1 MLLRCRLIRMLA
13 ICVAACVSCIVAA
26 AAQSSAPSPA
36 SMTLCASR
44 DIRQVDQV
52 IEACT
57 AIIAASE
64 KGSEATATAYG
75 YRGIALR
82 RRAGSPQDFEQG
94 LRDLETAVGAGPD
107 TAIAYVFRG
116 QLHLAR
122 HDPDLA
128 IADCDEAIR
137 RDPQLAAAF
146 ALRSAAFTAKQNFE
160 RAAGDYSEAIRI
172 DPSYAGVVAGRA
184 GAKNAPADWSR
195 ADQSRAVPDRDP
207 APQPD
212 AKSRA
217 AAATFATRATERYQ
231 KSDYAGALADCD
243 EALKLN
249 PRNEQALKIRA
260 AAHTAQGT
268 ASSNGG
274 VASMPD
280 ALTIYVAQGP
290 AGACGERCD
299 AWLAVEGTADWD
311 GSRRVIA
318 ALDRLGTRRIP
329 VVLNFRGASGLTPAM
344 SIGKLLRERGFEAT
358 VGQTLVEGCEDPLA
372 ASCIARKRSGKPV
385 QARLVP
391 KEVCDIACVLGL
403 AGGVRRTVP
412 EATTVVIGSMF
423 VPNRIGLQAEEPFR
437 DGRHTRFRD
446 LIKLHLTQ
454 MGVDPQV
461 SDMMEENYATARRI
475 ELSREDIARLRI
487 VTTQ

>member
-1 MLLRCRLIRMLA
+1 
-13 ICVAACVSCIVAA
+13 
-26 AAQSSAPSPA
+26 
-36 SMTLCASR
+36 MTLCANR
-44 DIRQVDQV
+44 DIRQVDQA

-57 AIIAASE
+57 AIIAASD
-64 KGSEATATAYG
+64 KNGEAAATAYG

-82 RRAGSPQDFEQG
+82 RRAGSPEDFEQG

-107 TAIAYVFRG
+107 KAIAYVFRG

-184 GAKNAPADWSR
+184 PADWSR
-195 ADQSRAVPDRDP
+195 ADQSRAVPDRNP

-217 AAATFATRATERYQ
+217 AAATLTTRATTRYQ
-231 KSDYAGALADCD
+231 KSDYAGAIADCD

-249 PRNEQALKIRA
+249 PRNEQALRIRA
-260 AAHTAQGT
+260 AAHAALGT
-268 ASSNGG
+268 ASSTAGFG
-274 VASMPD
+274 SMPD
-280 ALTIYVAQGP
+280 VLTIYVAHGP
-290 AGACGERCD
+290 PGACGEQCEE
-299 AWLAVEGTADWD
+299 WLAVEGTADSD
-311 GSRRVIA
+311 GVRRVIA
-318 ALDRLGTRRIP
+318 ALDRLGTRKIP
-329 VVLNFRGASGLTPAM
+329 VVLNFRGRTDFYSAM
-344 SIGKLLRERGFEAT
+344 SIGKVLRERKVDAT
-358 VGQTLVEGCEDPLA
+358 AGQTLVEGCDDPLGA
-372 ASCIARKRSGKPV
+372 ACMALKRSGKPV

-391 KEVCDIACVLGL
+391 NKVCDIGCLLGL
-403 AGGVRRTVP
+403 AGGVRRTLP
-412 EATTVVIGSMF
+412 AATTVVIGGMM
-423 VPNRIGLQAEEPFR
+423 VANRIGLEAVEPFR
-437 DGRHTRFRD
+437 DGRRIQFRD
-446 LIKLHLTQ
+446 LVKVHFTQ
-454 MGVDPQV
+454 MGLDPQV
-461 SDMMEENYATARRI
+461 SDMMEESSASRRAT
-475 ELSREDIARLRI
+475 ELSRQDIARLRI

>member
-1 MLLRCRLIRMLA
+1 MLLRCRLIRTLA
-13 ICVAACVSCIVAA
+13 ICVVACVSCIAA
-26 AAQSSAPSPA
+26 SAAESPSPA
-36 SMTLCASR
+36 SITLCASR
-44 DIRQVDQV
+44 DIRQVDRA

-57 AIIAASE
+57 AIIAANE

-94 LRDLETAVGAGPD
+94 LRDLETAVGSGPD

-137 RDPQLAAAF
+137 REPQLAAAF

-184 GAKNAPADWSR
+184 GANNAPADWSR
-195 ADQSRAVPDRDP
+195 PDQSRALPDPDP

-212 AKSRA
+212 AKSRL
-217 AAATFATRATERYQ
+217 AAATLVTRATARYQ
-231 KSDYAGALADCD
+231 KSDYAGAIADCD

-249 PRNEQALKIRA
+249 PRNEQALRIRA
-260 AAHTAQGT
+260 AAHAALGT
-268 ASSNGG
+268 ASSTAGFG
-274 VASMPD
+274 SMPD
-280 ALTIYVAQGP
+280 VLTIYVAHGP
-290 AGACGERCD
+290 AGACGERCEE
-299 AWLAVEGTADWD
+299 WLAVEGTADSD

-329 VVLNFRGASGLTPAM
+329 VVLNFRGRNNFHSAM
-344 SIGKLLRERGFEAT
+344 SIGKILRERGVDAT
-358 VGQTLVEGCEDPLA
+358 AGQTLVEGCDDPLGA
-372 ASCIARKRSGKPV
+372 ACMALKKSGKPV
-385 QARLVP
+385 QAKLVP
-391 KEVCDIACVLGL
+391 SKVCDIACLLGL
-403 AGGVRRTVP
+403 AGGVRRTLP
-412 EATTVVIGSMF
+412 AATTVVIGGMM
-423 VPNRIGLQAEEPFR
+423 VANRIGLEAVEPFR
-437 DGRHTRFRD
+437 DGRHVRFRD
-446 LIKLHLTQ
+446 LVKLHFTE

-461 SDMMEENYATARRI
+461 ADMMEEHYASPGRT
-475 ELSREDIARLRI
+475 ELSRADIARLRI

>member
-1 MLLRCRLIRMLA
+1 MLLRFRLIRTLA
-13 ICVAACVSCIVAA
+13 TCVAACVSCILAA
-26 AAQSSAPSPA
+26 AAQSPAPSPA

-44 DIRQVDQV
+44 DIRQVDQA

-64 KGSEATATAYG
+64 KGSEAAATAYG

-94 LRDLETAVGAGPD
+94 LRDLETAIGAGPD
-107 TAIAYVFRG
+107 TAIAHVFRG
-116 QLHLAR
+116 HLHLAR
-122 HDPDLA
+122 RDPDLA

-172 DPSYAGVVAGRA
+172 DPSYAGAIAGRA
-184 GAKNAPADWSR
+184 GANNAPADWSR
-195 ADQSRAVPDRDP
+195 ADQSRVPPDRDP

-217 AAATFATRATERYQ
+217 AAATLATRATTRYQ
-231 KSDYAGALADCD
+231 KSDYAGAIADCD

-249 PRNEQALKIRA
+249 PRNEQALRIRA
-260 AAHTAQGT
+260 AAHAAQGT

-299 AWLAVEGTADWD
+299 TWLAVEGTADYD
-311 GSRRVIA
+311 ASRRVIA
-318 ALDRLGTRRIP
+318 ALDRLGTRKIP
-329 VVLNFRGASGLTPAM
+329 VVLNFRGRSNLYSTV
-344 SIGKLLRERGFEAT
+344 SIGKILRERGFDAT
-358 VGQTLVEGCEDPLA
+358 AGRTLVEGCEDPLA
-372 ASCIARKRSGKPV
+372 AACMALKKSGKPV
-385 QARLVP
+385 QAMLVP
-391 KEVCDIACVLGL
+391 NDVCDIACLLGL
-403 AGGVRRTVP
+403 SGGVRRTLP
-412 EATTVVIGSMF
+412 ETTTVVIGGMM
-423 VPNRIGLQAEEPFR
+423 VANRIGLQAVEPFR
-437 DGRHTRFRD
+437 DGRHVQFRD
-446 LIKLHLTQ
+446 LVKLHFTQ

-461 SDMMEENYATARRI
+461 ADMMEGHYASGAAT
-475 ELSREDIARLRI
+475 ELSRADIARLRI
-487 VTTQ
+487 VTTR

>member
-1 MLLRCRLIRMLA
+1 MLLQCRAICTLA
-13 ICVAACVSCIVAA
+13 ICMIACVSCIVAA
-26 AAQSSAPSPA
+26 AAESSAPSPT
-36 SMTLCASR
+36 SIKLCASR
-44 DIRQVDQV
+44 DVRLVDQV

-64 KGSEATATAYG
+64 KGSEAAATAYG

-107 TAIAYVFRG
+107 TAIGHVFRG

-122 HDPDLA
+122 HNPDLA

-146 ALRSAAFTAKQNFE
+146 ALRSAAFTAKQNFA

-184 GAKNAPADWSR
+184 GASNAPADWSR
-195 ADQSRAVPDRDP
+195 PDQSHALPDRDP

-217 AAATFATRATERYQ
+217 AAAALTTRATVRYQ
-231 KSDYAGALADCD
+231 KSDYAGAIADCD

-249 PRNEQALKIRA
+249 PRNEQALRIRA
-260 AAHTAQGT
+260 AAHAAQGT
-268 ASSNGG
+268 ASSTAGFG
-274 VASMPD
+274 SMPD
-280 ALTIYVAQGP
+280 VLTIYVAHGP
-290 AGACGERCD
+290 AGACGERCEE
-299 AWLAVEGTADWD
+299 WLAVEGTADWD

-318 ALDRLGTRRIP
+318 ALDRLGTRKIP
-329 VVLNFRGASGLTPAM
+329 VVLNFRGRSDFGAAM
-344 SIGKLLRERGFEAT
+344 SIGKILRERKVDAT
-358 VGQTLVEGCEDPLA
+358 AGQTLVEGCDNPLG
-372 ASCIARKRSGKPV
+372 ASCMALKRSGKPV

-391 KEVCDIACVLGL
+391 NKVCDIACLLGL
-403 AGGVRRTVP
+403 AGGVRRTLP
-412 EATTVVIGSMF
+412 EATTVVIGGMM
-423 VPNRIGLQAEEPFR
+423 VGNRIGLEAVEPFR
-437 DGRHTRFRD
+437 DGRRVQFRD
-446 LIKLHLTQ
+446 LVKVHFTQ

-461 SDMMEENYATARRI
+461 ADMMEKHDAAPGRT
-475 ELSREDIARLRI
+475 ELTRQDVARLRI
-487 VTTQ
+487 VTAR

>member
-1 MLLRCRLIRMLA
+1 MPLRCRLVRTLA
-13 ICVAACVSCIVAA
+13 ICLAACVSCIAAA

-36 SMTLCASR
+36 SMTLCANR
-44 DIRQVDQV
+44 DIRQVDQA

-57 AIIAASE
+57 AIIAASD
-64 KGSEATATAYG
+64 KNGEAAATAYG

-82 RRAGSPQDFEQG
+82 RRAGSPEDFEQG

-107 TAIAYVFRG
+107 KAIAYVFRG

-122 HDPDLA
+122 HDPNLA

-146 ALRSAAFTAKQNFE
+146 APRSAAFTAKQNFE

-184 GAKNAPADWSR
+184 PADWSR
-195 ADQSRAVPDRDP
+195 ADQSRAVPDRNP

-217 AAATFATRATERYQ
+217 AATTLTTRATTRYQ
-231 KSDYAGALADCD
+231 KSDYAGAIADCD

-249 PRNEQALKIRA
+249 PRNEQALRIRA
-260 AAHTAQGT
+260 AAHAAQGT

-299 AWLAVEGTADWD
+299 TWLAVEGTADYD
-311 GSRRVIA
+311 ASRRVIA
-318 ALDRLGTRRIP
+318 ALDRLGTRKIP
-329 VVLNFRGASGLTPAM
+329 VVLNFRGRSNLYSTV
-344 SIGKLLRERGFEAT
+344 SIGKILRERGFDAT
-358 VGQTLVEGCEDPLA
+358 AGRTLVEGCEDPLA
-372 ASCIARKRSGKPV
+372 AACMALKKSGKPV
-385 QARLVP
+385 QAMLVP
-391 KEVCDIACVLGL
+391 NDVCDIACLLGL
-403 AGGVRRTVP
+403 SGGVRRTLP
-412 EATTVVIGSMF
+412 ETTTVVIGGMM
-423 VPNRIGLQAEEPFR
+423 VANRIGLQAVEPFR
-437 DGRHTRFRD
+437 DGRHVQFRD
-446 LIKLHLTQ
+446 LVKLHFTQ

-461 SDMMEENYATARRI
+461 ADMMEGHYASGAAT
-475 ELSREDIARLRI
+475 ELSRADIARLRI
-487 VTTQ
+487 VTTR